1 MYMRTNIVLDDKL
14 VKEAF
19 RYASVATKRELINLA
34 LKEFVQ
40 NHRKK
45 DVYELKGKVKIRN
58 DYDYKALRE
67 EKDKDEE

>member
-1 MYMRTNIVLDDKL
+1 MRTNIVLDDKL